1 MSLNVVTLYAII
13 LQKNIYF
20 ATGGTAV
27 NITFLIGNGF
37 DIGLGLKT
45 RYENFYDVYSTPN
58 EEDSEHLQV
67 FKSALRKYQS
77 ERDQKKGKIVDWADF
92 EKTFGAYSKNFK
104 DGEQYKY
111 IELFENF
118 VEEFNAYLQQ
128 EENKVDYSNK
138 KLIADTMKEGVT
150 KYFYIRKEDT
160 EIIQN
165 RYNSLRGERIYNFV
179 SFNYTKTIDSCADI
193 LKESL
198 KNDGN
203 RKVGG
208 VFHIHGYVEENMI
221 MGIDN
226 PSQISNPVF
235 VNDLDIIREIVKPEQ
250 NKEAKTNYEKG
261 VISTINAS
269 HIICIYG
276 MSIGETDRK
285 WWTAIS
291 KWLVSDPNR
300 LLVILGHDDKYDKR
314 FTHSQR
320 KVVTSLVDKFLDNTD
335 LDDNQKEKIR
345 DRVLVGMNYDIF
357 SMKLRKNE
365 ETPVKEP
372 ALV

>member
-13 LQKNIYF
+13 LQKNTYF

-77 ERDQKKGKIVDWADF
+77 EKDQKKGKIVDWADF

-261 VISTINAS
+261 VVSTINAS

-300 LLVILGHDDKYDKR
+300 LLVVLGHDDKYDKR
-314 FTHSQR
+314 FAHSQR

>member
-13 LQKNIYF
+13 LQKNTYF
-20 ATGGTAV
+20 ATGGTTV

-77 ERDQKKGKIVDWADF
+77 EKDQKKGKIVDWADF

-300 LLVILGHDDKYDKR
+300 LLVVLGHDDKYDKR
-314 FTHSQR
+314 FAHSQR

>member
-13 LQKNIYF
+13 LQKNTYF

-77 ERDQKKGKIVDWADF
+77 EKDQKKGKIVDWADF

-314 FTHSQR
+314 FAHSQR

>member
-1 MSLNVVTLYAII
+1 
-13 LQKNIYF
+13 
-20 ATGGTAV
+20 
-27 NITFLIGNGF
+27 
-37 DIGLGLKT
+37 
-45 RYENFYDVYSTPN
+45 
-58 EEDSEHLQV
+58 
-67 FKSALRKYQS
+67 
-77 ERDQKKGKIVDWADF
+77 
-92 EKTFGAYSKNFK
+92 
-104 DGEQYKY
+104 
-111 IELFENF
+111 
-118 VEEFNAYLQQ
+118 
-128 EENKVDYSNK
+128 
-138 KLIADTMKEGVT
+138 
-150 KYFYIRKEDT
+150 
-160 EIIQN
+160 
-165 RYNSLRGERIYNFV
+165 
-179 SFNYTKTIDSCADI
+179 
-193 LKESL
+193 
-198 KNDGN
+198 
-203 RKVGG
+203 
-208 VFHIHGYVEENMI
+208 

-250 NKEAKTNYEKG
+250 NKESKTNYEKG

-314 FTHSQR
+314 FAHSQR

>member
-13 LQKNIYF
+13 LQKNTYF

-77 ERDQKKGKIVDWADF
+77 EKDQKKGKIVDWADF
-92 EKTFGAYSKNFK
+92 EKTFGDYSKNFK

-250 NKEAKTNYEKG
+250 NKEAKTNYEKD

-345 DRVLVGMNYDIF
+345 DKVLVGMNYDVF